1 MNKTTQV
8 ILGIIIVVV
17 VVALIVYGVTKA
29 DQAATPDSTEPI
41 KIGWLGP
48 LTGDVSSIG
57 QNAKAATEI
66 AVAEINEAGGINGR
80 PIKVIYEDS
89 SCDGKAAA
97 NAASKLL
104 NIDQV
109 SIIWGGACSGETSA
123 FVKSAME
130 QKKIVMTYCSSAPN
144 LSQSGEFFFRVYPS
158 DNFQAKFA
166 AEFAYNSL
174 GKRKAA
180 ILYTQSDWGTG
191 LKQVFEKKFPELG
204 GEIVKVESMQ
214 QKDKDMRTQ
223 LTKIKEANPDLLYM
237 PAYTEETKNA
247 VRQVHELG
255 LDLQVL
261 GGDAWDDPSIWE
273 DAGLAGEGVM
283 YTIPYSPISDHYKQA
298 MKDKTGSDD
307 ILICAPGA
315 YDVPYLTTQAMKA
328 VGTDPE
334 KIKDYLHS
342 MPAYTNGVVTSSIEF
357 DANGDI
363 KEANYMVKIIK
374 DSKMV
379 EYTK

>member
-1 MNKTTQV
+1 MSKTSQ
-8 ILGIIIVVV
+8 IIWGIIGVVV
-17 VVALIVYGVTKA
+17 IIALIYLGVTA
-29 DQAATPDSTEPI
+29 IGPTLGENSDEPI
-41 KIGWLGP
+41 KIGWIGP

-66 AVAEINEAGGINGR
+66 AVAEINEAGGIDGR
-80 PIKVIYEDS
+80 PIEVIYVDS

-97 NAASKLL
+97 NASSKLM
-104 NIDQV
+104 NVDQV

-130 QKKIVMTYCSSAPN
+130 QKKVVMTYCSSAPN
-144 LSQSGEFFFRVYPS
+144 LSNSGEFFFRVYPS

-166 AEFAYNSL
+166 AEFAYNNL

-180 ILYTQSDWGTG
+180 ILYTLSDWGTG
-191 LKQVFEKKFPELG
+191 LKQVFEKEFKSLG
-204 GEIVKVESMQ
+204 GQIVKVESMQ

-237 PAYTEETKNA
+237 PAYTEETKNSI
-247 VRQVHELG
+247 RQVHELG
-255 LDLQVL
+255 IDIQVL

-283 YTIPYSPISDHYKQA
+283 YTIPYSPMSDHYKQV
-298 MKDKTGSDD
+298 MKEKTGSDD

-315 YDVPYLTTQAMKA
+315 YDVPNITAQAMKA
-328 VGTDPE
+328 VGTDPV

-342 MPAYTNGVVTSSIEF
+342 MPAYTDGVVTSSIEF

-379 EYTK
+379 EYKQ